1 MHTDGTILGV
11 NRAEKSFTTQ
21 SGFGSSTF
29 KTTNHT
35 MFRTGAASTNWGAVK
50 TGSKVGIAYRL
61 EGRSPVADEVVI
73 GG

>member
-11 NRAEKSFTTQ
+11 DRAEKSFTTQ
-21 SGFGSSTF
+21 SGFGSSIF

-50 TGSKVGIAYRL
+50 TGSKVGTPITSKA
-61 EGRSPVADEVVI
+61 GARSLMKL
-73 GG
+73 